1 MMMLHNHKYCRYQD
15 YGDYGAIFDQVKS
28 LSPSLPATAK
38 GFSDQLDI
46 QQVKKN
52 DDLIVIALSVIGV
65 IGNHDDTVYNDII
78 YMIYYHNNNNID
90 DNSDDYSV
98 DHQDSNHHGSNIE
111 DDAYVDTNNDN
122 DDADG
127 HGCGGGFLQGLT
139 SFFIR
144 NSAVAAFR

>member
-1 MMMLHNHKYCRYQD
+1 MTTVMITVSIIRI
-15 YGDYGAIFDQVKS
+15 AIIM
-28 LSPSLPATAK
+28 A
-38 GFSDQLDI
+38 
-46 QQVKKN
+46 
-52 DDLIVIALSVIGV
+52 LIFR
-65 IGNHDDTVYNDII
+65 
-78 YMIYYHNNNNID
+78 
-90 DNSDDYSV
+90 
-98 DHQDSNHHGSNIE
+98 